1 MGLKDCARGKP
12 LDNVFS
18 YGWSSEERQPNPG
31 PQRRGERA
39 ARGLTMNG
47 RDPVAVQ
54 APSGSM
60 SRSQTQRRK
69 RIVQTAAALA
79 VRGGVEA
86 MQMRSVAE
94 RAGVALGTLYRYFPS
109 KMDLVVAVV
118 TEELDLLEGGIV
130 RRPPTADTPAER
142 AVDVLLRATRGL
154 MREPE
159 LADALVRSLIMAE
172 VKIELDVRI
181 SDLVWRV
188 ATGNL
193 EGADTTASEEG
204 AAVGVDRSSTGYVLI
219 GSLTSVWIFELV
231 EVLKGRRDI
240 DEVERRLHTAAEH
253 LLVSF

>member
-1 MGLKDCARGKP
+1 M
-12 LDNVFS
+12 
-18 YGWSSEERQPNPG
+18 
-31 PQRRGERA
+31 
-39 ARGLTMNG
+39 
-47 RDPVAVQ
+47 AVQ
-54 APSGSM
+54 APTGTL

-130 RRPPTADTPAER
+130 RRPPTAETPAGR

-188 ATGNL
+188 VTGAL
-193 EGADTTASEEG
+193 DTDDEGRPVEP
-204 AAVGVDRSSTGYVLI
+204 VDRHDEGYVLV

-231 EVLKGRRDI
+231 EILKSRRSV
-240 DEVERRLHTAAEH
+240 DEAEERLHLTAER
-253 LLVSF
+253 LLAGF